1 MYEDALELVNSRS
14 KDIQNDQ
21 YILNQLSTSSLSIPE
36 SWDQIV
42 HIRNGAIRY
51 AACCSFLNEEIGK
64 GEVRQT
70 GDVKV
75 IYSTEDMTIMLPGKS
90 DSKRQICVTFDKLP
104 CLTSNPN
111 SSEDSP
117 SKQELDINAYVSLLR
132 RNGSIPDRVRLRGPA
147 DARFWPSFACY
158 LYYFIFL
165 HPSDIIQG
173 RCELSYWEAQQEM
186 KKQERQN
193 RMKKKWLD
201 WTAQRNLVSYFS
213 ERIYQK
219 LLLFEMPV
227 FIQVDQ
233 SLMPADKFFAY
244 VK

>member
-1 MYEDALELVNSRS
+1 
-14 KDIQNDQ
+14 
-21 YILNQLSTSSLSIPE
+21 
-36 SWDQIV
+36 
-42 HIRNGAIRY
+42 
-51 AACCSFLNEEIGK
+51 
-64 GEVRQT
+64 
-70 GDVKV
+70 
-75 IYSTEDMTIMLPGKS
+75 MLPGKS

-132 RNGSIPDRVRLRGPA
+132 RNGSIPDRVHLRGPA

-244 VK
+244 VKWIGSNTGQNSKRRRIIIPQKVFWMILLWNFLGSLQERILHTWDALILFNMLVLISKK